1 MVGRKSCHQSGYK
14 SILLAAKARLS
25 TSISAPR
32 NKLCRLLIVVRLIT
46 AVLPELV
53 DMVDRINMVGDS
65 TCNICAVECETLVL
79 QQIYKGTLEMQKFL
93 EMRGLLYLHYLVVW
107 GL

>member
-32 NKLCRLLIVVRLIT
+32 NKLAALLIVVRLIT
-46 AVLPELV
+46 AVLPGLV
-53 DMVDRINMVGDS
+53 DMVDRINLVGDS
-65 TCNICAVECETLVL
+65 TCTIFAVEGEHRHLTPWFYNSL
-79 QQIYKGTLEMQKFL
+79 IKGLWKCRSFF
-93 EMRGLLYLHYLVVW
+93 R
-107 GL
+107 